1 MGEYFEKS
9 DLEIRNIMIN
19 KCLEQHIMPSETTI
33 ELMILAYTIG
43 CKDTIDWTRDQIAEI
58 VDMTKRV

>member
-43 CKDTIDWTRDQIAEI
+43 CKDTIDWARDQIAEI
-58 VDMTKRV
+58 VDMTRGV